1 MPAIQIFVDTSFIVA
16 LVNERDQYHQRAV
29 ELVDQYDAQPLVT
42 TDSVLLEIANAL
54 SRAYKAEAVQVI
66 ENLLSSDNIEI
77 VHLTP
82 DLFGRAFELYK
93 TRQDKTWGLVDC
105 ISFVIMQS
113 RNIPTALT
121 FDQHFVQAG
130 FQAIPL
136 AE

>member
-66 ENLLSSDNIEI
+66 EDLLSSDNIEI

-82 DLFGRAFELYK
+82 DLFDRAFELYK
-93 TRQDKTWGLVDC
+93 ARQDKTWGLVDC
-105 ISFVIMQS
+105 ISFVIMRS
-113 RNIPTALT
+113 RNTLTAPT

-136 AE
+136 AK